1 MSEGDCSRRR
11 RFRRRTVRVM
21 VEYVSYAGL
30 CRDTA
35 TTLGAGGMFI
45 ETDQPLR
52 TGSMLKLAFQLSPG
66 GTRHEIEGQVVWSR
80 LPTATPAG
88 SAGMGIEFNDRA
100 ATADFA
106 RELEQL

>member
-1 MSEGDCSRRR
+1 MSEGDPSRRR

-21 VEYVSYAGL
+21 VEYVSNAGL

-52 TGSMLKLAFQLSPG
+52 TGSLLKLGFQLSAG
-66 GTRHEIEGQVVWSR
+66 GTRHELEGQVVWSR
-80 LPTATPAG
+80 LPTATPVG
-88 SAGMGIEFNDRA
+88 SAGMGIEFIDRT
-100 ATADFA
+100 ATADLA
-106 RELEQL
+106 REIEEL

>member
-1 MSEGDCSRRR
+1 MSESDCSRR
-11 RFRRRTVRVM
+11 RFRRRTVRVI
-21 VEYVSYAGL
+21 VEYVSNAGL

-52 TGSMLKLAFQLSPG
+52 AGSMVKLGFRLPAAE
-66 GTRHEIEGQVVWSR
+66 TRHELEGQVVWSR

-88 SAGMGIEFNDRA
+88 SAGMGIEFTDRA
-100 ATADFA
+100 ATADLA
-106 RELEQL
+106 RELEKL

>member
-1 MSEGDCSRRR
+1 MSEGDRSRRR
-11 RFRRRTVRVM
+11 RFRRRTVRVL
-21 VEYVSYAGL
+21 VEYISNAGL

-52 TGSMLKLAFQLSPG
+52 TGSLLKLSFSLSAG

-80 LPTATPAG
+80 LPTALPAG
-88 SAGMGIEFNDRA
+88 SAGMGIEFTDRRA
-100 ATADFA
+100 AADLA
-106 RELEQL
+106 SELERL